1 MIKKHAKNRR
11 FNSAVFVYV
20 YSSLSLEKLF
30 LQTYACSI
38 LFEQFCFSYALYFS
52 KTLFGHFFCSF
63 FIGTLQH
70 FVQKL
75 FETVAFRVG
84 KKLIRRC
91 LFENFAFCHKEN
103 PSADFSCKSH
113 LVRDDNHR
121 HSLVCNLFD

>member
-1 MIKKHAKNRR
+1 MIKIHAKTADSIRR
-11 FNSAVFVYV
+11 FLFMYILLYHLRNYFCKPMHARFCLSSSAFLMLFILAKLCSDIFFVR
-20 YSSLSLEKLF
+20 
-30 LQTYACSI
+30 
-38 LFEQFCFSYALYFS
+38 FS
-52 KTLFGHFFCSF
+52 
-63 FIGTLQH
+63 IGTLQH

-91 LFENFAFCHKEN
+91 LFEDFALRHKEN

>member
-1 MIKKHAKNRR
+1 MMIKTRKNRR
-11 FNSAVFVYV
+11 FDSAVFVYA
-20 YSSLSLEKLF
+20 YSSLSFDKIF
-30 LQTYACSI
+30 LQNYACSI
-38 LFEQFCFSYALYFS
+38 LFAQLCFSYALYFS
-52 KTLFGHFFCSF
+52 KALFGQQFRSFCL
-63 FIGTLQH
+63 GTLQH

-84 KKLIRRC
+84 KKFIGRR